1 MLFTPK
7 EIACTA
13 DRLAF
18 LQDIRRHELPIHSIR
33 FNGGNRYDLVSF
45 CISMCVHELREYQL
59 SLAAIGRLLRQVD
72 LDELSIKTEQFRE
85 GYVDRLIVLIPQ
97 QPDRGGSFHTTV
109 TSWAEA
115 FQYTKH
121 EKINSIFSPLL
132 YLLRGKLE
140 GHW

>member
-7 EIACTA
+7 EIACAA

-33 FNGGNRYDLVSF
+33 LNGGNRYDLVSF

-72 LDELSIKTEQFRE
+72 LDELSIKSEQFRE

-115 FQYTKH
+115 FQSTKH
-121 EKINSIFSPLL
+121 ENMNFIFIPLHD
-132 YLLRGKLE
+132 LLRGKLE